1 MSVDLETETLVDL
14 MRAKA
19 ENLYEAR
26 RFCCSESIL
35 LVVNNSFNGGLSEEA
50 ALGLADGFCGGM
62 GGAGCVCGALSS
74 SIMAL
79 SLILSPH
86 RRDGLNKND
95 FKYICKKMHDRFQDR
110 FGSTCCRVLV
120 ADFTDGRRGQRQFCG
135 KLTGEA
141 AVLVGKLLFEAKPA
155 LRETVDVEYLR
166 SLDTKLAGLMKNLF

>member
-1 MSVDLETETLVDL
+1 MITEQETETLVDL
-14 MRAKA
+14 MRGKA

-79 SLILSPH
+79 GLVLSPH
-86 RRDGLNKND
+86 RRNGLSRSD
-95 FKYICKKMHDRFQDR
+95 FKDICKKMHDRFHER

-120 ADFTDGRRGQRQFCG
+120 QDVIDDRKGRRRFCG
-135 KLTGEA
+135 NLTGAA
-141 AVLVGKLLFEAKPA
+141 AVLVGELLFEARPA
-155 LRETVDVEYLR
+155 LRDTLDVAYLR
-166 SLDTKLAGLMKNLF
+166 GMDTKLGGLVKKLF

>member
-1 MSVDLETETLVDL
+1 MLVEPETETLLDL

-35 LVVNNSFNGGLSEEA
+35 LVVNNSFNGDLNEEA

-79 SLILSPH
+79 GLILSPH
-86 RRDGLNKND
+86 RRYGLSRNE
-95 FKYICKKMHDRFQDR
+95 FKDICKKMHDRFQEK

-120 ADFTDGRRGQRQFCG
+120 QDVIDDRKGRRQFCG
-135 KLTGEA
+135 NLTGEA
-141 AVLVGKLLFEAKPA
+141 AVLVGELLFDAKPS
-155 LRETVDVEYLR
+155 LRDTVDVDYLR
-166 SLDTKLAGLMKNLF
+166 SLDTKLGGLMKKLF

>member
-1 MSVDLETETLVDL
+1 MIVELETETMVDL

-86 RRDGLNKND
+86 RRDGLNKKD
-95 FKYICKKMHDRFQDR
+95 FKDISKKMHDRFQDR

-120 ADFTDGRRGQRQFCG
+120 QDFADDRKGQRQFCG

-155 LRETVDVEYLR
+155 LRETVDLEYLR
-166 SLDTKLAGLMKNLF
+166 NLDTKLAGLMKKLF

>member
-1 MSVDLETETLVDL
+1 MIIEQETETIVDS

-35 LVVNNSFNGGLSEEA
+35 LVVNDSFNGGLSEEA

-86 RRDGLNKND
+86 RRDGLSKKD
-95 FKYICKKMHDRFQDR
+95 FKDICKKMHDRFQDR

-120 ADFTDGRRGQRQFCG
+120 KDFADGRKGQRQFCG
-135 KLTGEA
+135 QLTGEA
-141 AVLVGKLLFEAKPA
+141 AALVGELLFEAKPA
-155 LRETVDVEYLR
+155 LRETVDLEYLR
-166 SLDTKLAGLMKNLF
+166 SLDTKLVGLMKKLF